1 MECFI
6 RTVDIVLLKEK
17 TKFSEKE
24 IRQWHAGFLHDCPT
38 GKLNKKQ
45 LINVYRRFY
54 PQGNVEPFCKYL
66 FAAVDTNRDG
76 KIDFVEYLSQIAAIS
91 HSDLNKRLSAA
102 FDLYDISGDGQID
115 RKELTMLI
123 SALYELLGENDRKGN
138 RDPKSRANEIIARLD
153 KNGDKKL
160 NKEEFI
166 AGCQND
172 SVLRRVLAPTV

>member
-1 MECFI
+1 
-6 RTVDIVLLKEK
+6 IVLLKEK
-17 TKFSEKE
+17 TKLSEKE
-24 IRQWHAGFLHDCPT
+24 IREWHAGFLNDCPT

-45 LINVYRRFY
+45 LINVYRHFY
-54 PQGNVEPFCKYL
+54 PLGNVEPFCKYV
-66 FAAVDTNRDG
+66 FTAVDTNRDG
-76 KIDFVEYLSQIAAIS
+76 KIDFVEYLLQIAAIS
-91 HSDLNKRLSAA
+91 HGDLNKRLSAA

-123 SALYELLGENDRKGN
+123 SALYELVGENYRKGN

-172 SVLRRVLAPTV
+172 SILRRILAPTV